1 MGKIEKVKGWIGVLL
16 VVWPIVRTLGLAF
29 GVHLPDIGMPV
40 GEAAI
45 LSQGAGVAL
54 MATTP
59 ALLGKNKDL

>member
-1 MGKIEKVKGWIGVLL
+1 MGKIEKVKGWLGVFLI
-16 VVWPIVRTLGLAF
+16 VWPMVRAIGLAF

-54 MATTP
+54 MASSP
-59 ALLGKNKDL
+59 ALVGKNKE